1 MKGYKGFDKDFK
13 CRDTQYEIGKEFTAD
28 GELELCE
35 NGLHFCKYPL
45 DVFRYY
51 DPANSKFAK
60 VEATGEVKGYK
71 PDIDPN
77 RITKKDTKVCTN
89 KLKVCAE
96 IGIHGLVNAA
106 VEYIKD
112 NIDTSKKQKITVAE
126 NKNAGSNSVAI
137 NIGDNSEATNTGDRS
152 VTANTGEKSVAIN
165 RGDDSVATN
174 IGDESVTTNTGWRSV
189 ATNTGNRS
197 VAINRGNNSAV
208 TNTGYCS
215 AATNT
220 GEESAATNTGNSSIA
235 TNTGEESAATN
246 TGDDSVATNI
256 GNRSVAT
263 NTGNRSI
270 ATNTG
275 EESAAINTGYCTVA
289 ANIGARSVA
298 ANTGNS
304 SAATNTGSNSV
315 AANTGNNSAA
325 VVTGE
330 NSIAVSIGCKSVAK
344 GSLGSWIVL
353 AEYVCGSKI
362 GKSGCIVKDVQC
374 FYVDGK
380 NILPDTF
387 YRLKDGKAIVEEVNE
402 ELKELTEVKP
412 EEE

>member
-1 MKGYKGFDKDFK
+1 MKGYKGFDKNMK
-13 CRDTQYEIGKEFTAD
+13 CKGMQYEVGKEFSVD

-60 VEATGEVKGYK
+60 VKATGEIKYK
-71 PDIDPN
+71 NPDDDYN
-77 RITKKDTKVCTN
+77 KDTKVCTN
-89 KLKVCAE
+89 KLKICAE
-96 IGIHGLVNAA
+96 IGFPDLIHAA
-106 VEYIKD
+106 VKYIKD
-112 NIDTSKKQKITVAE
+112 NIDTSKEQKTMDDE
-126 NKNAGSNSVAI
+126 NKNIDSRSVVTNTGNRSA
-137 NIGDNSEATNTGDRS
+137 ATNTGDS
-152 VTANTGEKSVAIN
+152 
-165 RGDDSVATN
+165 
-174 IGDESVTTNTGWRSV
+174 SV

-197 VAINRGNNSAV
+197 VATNKGYRSAT
-208 TNTGYCS
+208 TNTGDSSVATNIGDCS

-220 GEESAATNTGNSSIA
+220 GDSSVATNIGYRSVATNIGDNSAATNTGNRSVA
-235 TNTGEESAATN
+235 TNIGDNSAATN
-246 TGDDSVATNI
+246 TGNKSIAINI
-256 GNRSVAT
+256 GDR
-263 NTGNRSI
+263 
-270 ATNTG
+270 
-275 EESAAINTGYCTVA
+275 
-289 ANIGARSVA
+289 
-298 ANTGNS
+298 
-304 SAATNTGSNSV
+304 SAATNTGYRSTSI
-315 AANTGNNSAA
+315 ATGNKSASI
-325 VVTGE
+325 VTGKD
-330 NSIAVSIGCKSVAK
+330 SIAVSIGCKGVAK

-387 YRLKDGKAIVEEVNE
+387 YRLKDGKAIVEEVDE